1 TNTATTGPSPEAP
14 SEYFLNGRVED
25 HPAVAIAGGTLA
37 VTQDGSYAIAADP
50 DRDRLF
56 SVELE
61 SLTVSEVAMPDGAEL
76 GRIVAGP
83 PGIVYVLGR
92 RSGALYSI
100 DLASASVSQEA
111 HVCAAP
117 RGLAFDS
124 SAALVHVACQGG
136 KLIT

>member
-1 TNTATTGPSPEAP
+1 
-14 SEYFLNGRVED
+14 
-25 HPAVAIAGGTLA
+25 
-37 VTQDGSYAIAADP
+37 
-50 DRDRLF
+50 F

-136 KLIT
+136 KLITLDATTFATTRELVVDVDLRDVLVTGGQLLVSRFRSAEVLLLDANGGVV